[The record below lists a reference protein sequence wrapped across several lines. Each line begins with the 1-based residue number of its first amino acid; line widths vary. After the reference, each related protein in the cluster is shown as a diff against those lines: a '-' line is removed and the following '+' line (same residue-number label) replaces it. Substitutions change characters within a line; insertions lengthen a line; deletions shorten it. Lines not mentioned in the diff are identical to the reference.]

1 MQRDRDM
8 IVARLLYLRRKRG
21 ISDRPLRTD
30 DGPITPRALSLALI
44 MDELMESSELAARPK
59 A

>member
-30 DGPITPRALSLALI
+30 DGPVTERALALALI
-44 MDELMESSELAARPK
+44 MDELLERPELAARPK

>member
-30 DGPITPRALSLALI
+30 DGPITERALALALI
-44 MDELMESSELAARPK
+44 MDELLDRPELLVRPN

>member
-21 ISDRPLRTD
+21 ISDRPLRSD
-30 DGPITPRALSLALI
+30 DGPITERALALALI
-44 MDELMESSELAARPK
+44 MDELLDRPELAVRPN